1 MPIRTKIAAA
11 TVVGLAT
18 LVAAYAGAE
27 RLHAANGTML
37 PNGWTITPTGQITPL
52 GTLPLRVIEDP
63 TGHWLAVSN
72 AGYGPQS
79 VTIVDE
85 HTGAIAAIAPLAKTF
100 YGLAF
105 APNGK
110 TLYASTAAD
119 GGIRRFAFDATSGSL
134 RDLGAWQIGTGTQW
148 IAGLAVSSDA
158 RVIYAASNA
167 TNELVA
173 LDAASGTKRWATKVG
188 DQPYAIA
195 LSPKDEFAY
204 VSDWAGESVDV
215 VNAAS
220 GENVARIKVGPHP
233 NALLASPDGASL
245 YVACANDNTVYA
257 IDTKTNS
264 VRAHFDVALIPNSP
278 EGSTPDGLAL
288 STDGK
293 TLFVADA
300 GNDAVVALDLA
311 SGLVIGAIPL
321 GWYTTDV
328 LVAHDGSQLIALDGH
343 GIAGHANPR
352 YPHPDAWPTSKQGA
366 NPDRYYVAELA
377 TGDLERLAVPD
388 QKSLAA
394 GLSAA
399 RNNVAGV
406 VARMMTDCYSVHCVA
421 PDQIPISPAPTH
433 VIYVIKENRTY
444 DEVLGDDPRGNGRA
458 DLAIFGAKITP
469 NIHSLADTF
478 VLLDNFDVDAEVSAD
493 GHNWS
498 TAAYST
504 DYVDKLWP
512 STYSNRRQDYDYEG
526 SAASRPSAGYIWD
539 AAIAKGLS
547 VRDYG
552 EFTDFSTKAG
562 DPEKPVVA
570 SLVGRIDPH
579 YRGFDL
585 HVTDQSRMDE
595 WIREFNQFVK
605 TGDLPAFEIVRLPND
620 HTAATRAGARTP
632 YAMVAD
638 NDLALGRMIDA
649 LSHSRY
655 WKDTVVFVLE
665 DDAQAGPDHVSDHR
679 TEALIIGASIKR
691 GFVDDT
697 HYTTSSMLATIE
709 AILGLKA
716 MSQYDSGATRLRSD
730 FASVADPTPWTA
742 LKPNVDLTAVN
753 PPKANG
759 AKASL
764 LLDLSGADRADAA
777 TFNRILMQWAKS
789 HKPSTETP
797 GRP

>member
-1 MPIRTKIAAA
+1 MAVI
-11 TVVGLAT
+11 GLAT
-18 LVAAYAGAE
+18 LVAASSGAD
-27 RLHAANGTML
+27 RLRAASGTIL
-37 PNGWTITPTGQITPL
+37 PNGWTITPAGQITSL
-52 GTLPLRVIEDP
+52 GTLPLRVVEDP
-63 TGHWLAVSN
+63 SGRWLAVSN
-72 AGYGPQS
+72 SGYGPQS
-79 VTIVDE
+79 VSIVDE
-85 HTGAIAAIAPLAKTF
+85 RTGAVVASSSIAKTF

-105 APNGK
+105 APDGK

-119 GGIRRFAFDATSGSL
+119 GGVRRFAFDPNSGAL
-134 RDLGAWQIGTGTQW
+134 KDLGAWQIGTGTQW
-148 IAGLAVSSDA
+148 IAGLAVSADA
-158 RVIYAASNA
+158 RVVYAASNA

-173 LDAASGTKRWATKVG
+173 LDASNGGKLWTAKVG
-188 DQPYAIA
+188 DQPYAVA
-195 LSPKDEFAY
+195 LAKTGNAVY
-204 VSDWAGESVDV
+204 VSDWTGAAVDV

-220 GENVARIKVGPHP
+220 GESIAHIQVGSHP
-233 NALLASPDGASL
+233 NALLVSADGASL

-264 VRAHFDVALIPNSP
+264 VRAHFDVALFPNSP

-300 GNDAVVALDLA
+300 GNNAVAALDLA
-311 SGLVIGAIPL
+311 SGVVIGAIPL
-321 GWYTTDV
+321 GWYPTDV
-328 LVAHDGSQLIALDGH
+328 LVTHDGSQLIALDGR
-343 GIAGHANPR
+343 GIAGHANPL
-352 YPHPDAWPTSKQGA
+352 YPHPDAWPASKQGA
-366 NPDRYYVAELA
+366 NPDQYYVAELA
-377 TGDLERLAVPD
+377 TGDLERVVVPD
-388 QKSLAA
+388 QNTLASD
-394 GLSAA
+394 LIAA
-399 RNNVAGV
+399 RRNVP
-406 VARMMTDCYSVHCVA
+406 VAYMPTDCYSVNCVA
-421 PDQIPISPAPTH
+421 TDRDRISPAPTH

-444 DEVLGDDPRGNGRA
+444 DELLGDDQRGNGER
-458 DLAIFGAKITP
+458 DLAIFGKRITP

-570 SLVGRIDPH
+570 SLAGRIDPH

-595 WIREFNQFVK
+595 WIREFKQFVK
-605 TGDLPAFEIVRLPND
+605 NGQLPALEIVRLPND
-620 HTAATRAGARTP
+620 HTSATRAGARTP

-649 LSHSRY
+649 LSHSAY

-679 TEALIIGASIKR
+679 AEALVIGGQIKR
-691 GFVDDT
+691 GFVDHT
-697 HYTTSSMLATIE
+697 HYTTSGMIRTIE
-709 AILGLKA
+709 DILGLA
-716 MSQYDSGATRLRSD
+716 RMSQYDAAARSMAAD
-730 FASVADPTPWTA
+730 FAPTADLAPWSTI
-742 LKPNVDLTAVN
+742 PESVDLNAVN
-753 PPKANG
+753 PAESKT
-759 AKASL
+759 ASASQR
-764 LLDLSGADRADAA
+764 LDLSGADRADS
-777 TFNRILMQWAKS
+777 TQFNKILMEWAKS
-789 HKPSTETP
+789 HKPSSETSGQP
-797 GRP
+797 

>member
-1 MPIRTKIAAA
+1 MRTKIAAA
-11 TVVGLAT
+11 LLVGLAT
-18 LVAAYAGAE
+18 LVAASSGAD
-27 RLHAANGTML
+27 RLRAATGTML
-37 PNGWTITPTGQITPL
+37 PNGWTITPAGQLTPL

-63 TGHWLAVSN
+63 SGRWLAVSN
-72 AGYGPQS
+72 SGYGPQS

-85 HTGAIAAIAPLAKTF
+85 RSGTVVANAQIAKTF

-105 APNGK
+105 APDGK
-110 TLYASTAAD
+110 TLYVSTAAD
-119 GGIRRFAFDATSGSL
+119 GGIRRFAFDQNSGAL
-134 RDLGAWQIGTGTQW
+134 QDLGAWQLGTGAQW
-148 IAGLAVSSDA
+148 IAGLAVSADA
-158 RVIYAASNA
+158 RVVYAASNA

-173 LDAASGTKRWATKVG
+173 LDASNGGKLWAAKVG
-188 DQPYAIA
+188 DQPYAVA
-195 LSPKDEFAY
+195 LAKTGNAVY
-204 VSDWAGESVDV
+204 VSDWTGAAVDV

-220 GENVARIKVGPHP
+220 GERIAHIQVGAHP
-233 NALLASPDGASL
+233 NALLVSADGASL

-257 IDTKTNS
+257 INTKTNS
-264 VRAHFDVALIPNSP
+264 VRAHFGVALFPNSP

-300 GNDAVVALDLA
+300 GNNAVVALDLA
-311 SGLVIGAIPL
+311 SGIVIGAIPL
-321 GWYTTDV
+321 GWYPTDV
-328 LVAHDGSQLIALDGH
+328 LVTHDGSQLIALDGH
-343 GIAGHANPR
+343 GIAGHANPL
-352 YPHPDAWPTSKQGA
+352 YPHPDAWAASKQGA
-366 NPDRYYVAELA
+366 NPDQYYVAELA

-388 QKSLAA
+388 QNTLASD
-394 GLSAA
+394 LIAA
-399 RNNVAGV
+399 RRNVAGV
-406 VARMMTDCYSVHCVA
+406 VAKMMTDCYSVNCVA
-421 PDQIPISPAPTH
+421 PDQILISPVPTH
-433 VIYVIKENRTY
+433 VIYIIKENRTY
-444 DEVLGDDPRGNGRA
+444 DEVLGDDPRGNGQA
-458 DLAIFGAKITP
+458 DLAIFGKRITP

-512 STYSNRRQDYDYEG
+512 STYSDRRQDYDYEG

-539 AAIAKGLS
+539 AALAKGLS

-562 DPEKPVVA
+562 DPEKPVVS
-570 SLVGRIDPH
+570 SLAGRIDPH

-585 HVTDQSRMDE
+585 HVTDQSRVDE
-595 WIREFNQFVK
+595 WMREFKQFVLN
-605 TGDLPAFEIVRLPND
+605 GQLPSLEIVRLPND
-620 HTAATRAGARTP
+620 HTSATRPGMPTP

-649 LSHSRY
+649 LSHSAY
-655 WKDTVVFVLE
+655 WKNTVVFVLE

-691 GFVDDT
+691 GFVDHT

-709 AILGLKA
+709 EILGLKA
-716 MSQYDSGATRLRSD
+716 MSQYDSGATKLGSD
-730 FASVADPTPWTA
+730 FASVADPMPWSA

-753 PPKANG
+753 PPKAKD

-764 LLDLSGADRADAA
+764 LLDLNEADRADS
-777 TFNRILMQWAKS
+777 TQFNKILMEWAKS